1 MSAEINS
8 LITAFTFIFLAE
20 LGDKTQIT
28 TIILAAKLCS
38 PIIVLIGIML
48 AFSIIT
54 GIGII
59 FGVKILRLLP
69 RKYLKILTFILFIT
83 FGSFSIFNIL

>member
-38 PIIVLIGIML
+38 PMIVLIGIML

-54 GIGII
+54 GISIV
-59 FGVKILRLLP
+59 FGVKNFNFYFIHNFWFLLN
-69 RKYLKILTFILFIT
+69 F
-83 FGSFSIFNIL
+83 